1 MRVPRCVATSLRV
14 VIEAVAFCPQAPAL
28 VPEVGRGLDAELGE
42 VRTATC
48 TAIQDAARR
57 GEQLIVVGSAAT
69 TRRHGPTARGSFA
82 GFGVPLTVPLGS
94 DEPGP
99 VELPPALTVGAW
111 LLRDAL
117 GPGCGASGWSVG
129 WDSTAMRIEHDR
141 PIVLV
146 VVGDGSARLSEKAP
160 GYLDPRAAERDQLT
174 LDALRSGEGERL
186 HQHPEI
192 DDELLVA
199 GARAWKAT
207 ASATEA
213 SSFDADVLYAG
224 APFGVG
230 YFVALW
236 TRSSP

>member
-1 MRVPRCVATSLRV
+1 

-28 VPEVGRGLDAELGE
+28 VPEVGRGLDAELDE
-42 VRTATC
+42 VRTATR
-48 TAIQDAARR
+48 TALQDAARG
-57 GEQLIVVGSAAT
+57 GEQLIVIGSADT
-69 TRRHGPTARGSFA
+69 TRPHDPTARGSFA

-99 VELPPALTVGAW
+99 LELPQALTVGAW

-129 WDSTAMRIEHDR
+129 WDSTARGIAPDR
-141 PIVLV
+141 PTVLV

-160 GYLDPRAAERDQLT
+160 GYLDPRAAARDQLT
-174 LDALRSGEGERL
+174 LDALSSGEGGRL
-186 HQHPEI
+186 HPYPEL

-199 GARAWKAT
+199 GARAWRAT
-207 ASATEA
+207 AWQTEA
-213 SSFDADVLYAG
+213 SSFDADLRYAG

-230 YFVALW
+230 YFVAVW
-236 TRSSP
+236 TRSTP

>member
-28 VPEVGRGLDAELGE
+28 VPEVGRGLDAELTE
-42 VRTATC
+42 VRTATR
-48 TAIQDAARR
+48 TAVQDAASR
-57 GEQLIVVGSAAT
+57 GEQLIVIGSGET
-69 TRRHGPTARGSFA
+69 TRRHDPTARGSFA
-82 GFGVPLTVPLGS
+82 GFGVALTVALGS

-99 VELPPALTVGAW
+99 LELPPALTVGAW
-111 LLRDAL
+111 VLRDAL

-129 WDSTAMRIEHDR
+129 WDSTAMRIAPER
-141 PIVLV
+141 PTVLV

-160 GYLDPRAAERDQLT
+160 GYLDPRAAERDQLI
-174 LDALRSGEGERL
+174 LDALCSGEGDRL
-186 HQHPEI
+186 HPYPEL
-192 DDELLVA
+192 DDDLLVA

-207 ASATEA
+207 AGETEA
-213 SSFDADVLYAG
+213 LSFDAKLLYSG

>member
-1 MRVPRCVATSLRV
+1 

-28 VPEVGRGLDAELGE
+28 VPEVGRGLDAELDE
-42 VRTATC
+42 VRTATR
-48 TAIQDAARR
+48 TAIQVAARR
-57 GEQLIVVGSAAT
+57 GEQLIVIGSAET
-69 TRRHGPTARGSFA
+69 TRRHDPRARGSFA
-82 GFGVPLTVPLGS
+82 GFGVPLTVSLGS

-99 VELPPALTVGAW
+99 LELPQALSVGAW

-129 WDSTAMRIEHDR
+129 WDSTAMKIEPDQ
-141 PIVLV
+141 PTVLV

-174 LDALRSGEGERL
+174 RDALRSGEGDRL
-186 HQHPEI
+186 HPYPEL

-207 ASATEA
+207 AWETEG
-213 SSFDADVLYAG
+213 SSFEANLLYSG